1 MRVPQPTVAIK
12 ADANQA
18 LHPVNP
24 LLFGLFLE
32 DINFACEGGLN
43 ANLVNNHSFDGVYL
57 DPQAAFAALMGG
69 GPPLTPVSDP
79 LRYWQI
85 SGGTLES
92 SQVEPAAPKSRYG
105 RVHSKGQARLENLGY
120 NGGMEQAGAP
130 AISILAEKEYA
141 FSCWLR
147 TLDFEGQIS
156 ISIVDNAG
164 QPLTPAGTLVP
175 SARWKEQ
182 QIRIAGSKTGY
193 GKLVIT
199 CEGTGVVDLDCVS
212 FYDVDT
218 WNRQDPK
225 WSQGKLRRD
234 LVEVLRDLKPGFLR
248 FPGGSIVDGIAPGNH
263 YRWKG
268 SIGPII
274 SRTPNYSMW
283 GMSLPDGGYS
293 QSLQIGFYEY
303 FLLSEDLGAEPLPCV
318 WAGLQVQVP
327 GGPPN
332 VVVGAG
338 SPEFAE
344 QVIQNAL
351 DLIAYANGDPATNPW
366 ARLRAEA
373 GHPAPFN
380 LRYLEIGNENIGEEY
395 LAAFAA
401 VKQAVDAAYP
411 GITCVMTTGTSVRD
425 VITMMPGVELANTG
439 RDLALKRAQAQFG
452 DVLLDEHFYELPD
465 WVLANTGFYD
475 NFPRDGAKVFL
486 GEYAANAPSLR
497 LPGLPMGYLKP
508 NCFVT
513 ALAEAAFLTGIERN
527 ADIVALTCYAPLFAL
542 ADGSQWEHCLIKY
555 SPRHVLKT
563 ANYYVQQMYATK
575 IGTAVVA
582 LEAELPGKVYA
593 SATASDDQL
602 ILKLVNANVEP
613 LGATLHLAG
622 VSGSRAI
629 VERLQADDLQ
639 AANELGFWDA
649 PIEHV
654 CPQTEEVAL
663 VNGTVLLELPGQ
675 SFSVVVVDR

>member
-1 MRVPQPTVAIK
+1 MHVPEPTVTIK

-18 LHPVNP
+18 LHQVNP

-69 GPPLTPVSDP
+69 GPPLTPVYDR

-92 SQVEPAAPKSRYG
+92 AQMEPAATKSWYG
-105 RVHSKGQARLENLGY
+105 RVHSMGQARLENLGY
-120 NGGMEQAGAP
+120 NGGMERAGAP
-130 AISILAEKEYA
+130 AISIVADKEYT

-147 TLDFEGQIS
+147 ALDFEGQIS
-156 ISIVDNAG
+156 VAIVDNAG
-164 QPLTPAGTLVP
+164 QPLTPAGKLIP
-175 SARWKEQ
+175 PAQWQELQ
-182 QIRIAGSKTGY
+182 LQITGSKTGY

-199 CEGTGVVDLDCVS
+199 CEGTGVVDLDCVG
-212 FYDVDT
+212 FYDADT
-218 WNRQDPK
+218 WNKEDPK

-263 YRWKG
+263 YRWKD

-274 SRTPNYSMW
+274 GRTPNYSMW

-327 GGPPN
+327 GGPTN
-332 VVVGAG
+332 VVVPAG
-338 SPEFAE
+338 SPEFEE
-344 QVIQNAL
+344 QVVQNAL

-380 LRYLEIGNENIGEEY
+380 LRYIEIGNENIGEEY

-401 VKQAVDAAYP
+401 VKQAIDGAYP
-411 GITCVMTTGTSVRD
+411 GVTCIMTTGTSVRD
-425 VITMMPGVELANTG
+425 VLTMMPGVELPNTG
-439 RDLALKRAQAQFG
+439 RDLALKRAHEQLG
-452 DVLLDEHFYELPD
+452 DVLLDEHFYELPE
-465 WVLANTGFYD
+465 WVLANTKFYD
-475 NFPRDGAKVFL
+475 NFPRGGAQVFL
-486 GEYAANAPSLR
+486 GEYAANAPSFR
-497 LPGLPMGYLKP
+497 LPGLPAGYLKP

-527 ADIVALTCYAPLFAL
+527 ADIVALTCYAPLFAM
-542 ADGSQWEHCLIKY
+542 AEGSQWEHCLIKY
-555 SPRHVLKT
+555 SPGHVLKT
-563 ANYYVQQMYATK
+563 ANYYVQQMYAAKT
-575 IGTAVVA
+575 GTAVVA
-582 LEAELPGKVYA
+582 LEAELPEKVFA
-593 SATASDDQL
+593 SATATAGQL
-602 ILKLVNANVEP
+602 ILKLVNANAEP
-613 LGATLHLAG
+613 VRVKLQLAG
-622 VSGSRAI
+622 VNGDHVI

-639 AANELGFWDA
+639 ATNELRFEGA
-649 PIEHV
+649 PIKHV
-654 CPQTEEVAL
+654 CPQTEDAAI

-675 SFSVVVVDR
+675 SFSVVTADR